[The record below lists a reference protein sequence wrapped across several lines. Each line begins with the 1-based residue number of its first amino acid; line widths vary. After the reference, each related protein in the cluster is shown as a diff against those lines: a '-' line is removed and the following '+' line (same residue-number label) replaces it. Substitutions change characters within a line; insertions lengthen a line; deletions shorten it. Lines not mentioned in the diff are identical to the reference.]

1 MPHDKETNKARK
13 EIRYLNKN
21 FEQFRKSMVDFAKVY
36 FPDTFN
42 DFNEADPGMMFV
54 EMASYVG
61 DVLSYYVDSQLKE
74 SILTTAEERE
84 SVIQLAQAM
93 GYMPRATV
101 GAVVDLEV
109 YQLLP
114 SVGSGTNTKPD
125 WRYAQLVSSGMNATT
140 NDGSSETFR
149 TLDDI
154 DFAAS
159 SSMDPTDLTVYSV
172 DSDGIPTYYLI
183 KKKVKAR
190 SGTQKEQD
198 FSFADPEKF
207 VSVLLPDENVISID
221 SIIDS
226 DGNEWSEVDYLA
238 QDTIFEK
245 VKNIPSNGNANIA
258 TFANTV
264 PFILKT
270 VRVPR
275 RFIKRLNSK
284 NQFEIRFGAGV
295 SSRPGAVITPGPQN
309 VGAGIG
315 VSSLQQAWDPSNFLL
330 TDAYGQVPQNTT
342 LTVKYSVGG
351 GVKTNVN
358 SNTITDVG
366 NLVFDRSMNLLDGD
380 LVAQIKRSIAC
391 NNPSPATGGVGE
403 EPTETIRQNTF
414 AHFQAQNRT
423 VTKEDYE
430 LRCYTMP
437 AHLGTI
443 AKAYA
448 AVDDLGVT
456 SCETDEQL
464 LEEINNLQS
473 DLNSCEEGKDKL
485 EAEITDLT
493 TTINTQYEQIL
504 YYMDNNDDCPPC
516 EATQE
521 DLNDAYDTGYSTGY
535 VAGQGDCVDDG
546 SDTGGTECDE
556 IRTQLDQRRKQLQIL
571 ENQISSQD
579 MMSMDDMTKIK
590 QYQLEIA
597 LLEQELVECQDGNG
611 NDNSGWQKMQKEY
624 EAQIAQQK
632 AQLAALQNQIN
643 MLNQQLNDQYVMNPY
658 GGDIKNPYDDQ
669 TDPGDG
675 NNTDGSGPWGDL
687 DDLGGGV
694 NDITPWDGVGNLNP
708 NEEIINPFNGDTGNL
723 GEDTGYLRGNGD
735 DGVA

>member
-1 MPHDKETNKARK
+1 MPHNKETNKARK

-36 FPDTFN
+36 FPNTFN

-84 SVIQLAQAM
+84 NVIQLAQAM
-93 GYMPRATV
+93 GYMPRASV
-101 GAVVDLEV
+101 GSVVDLDI

-114 SVGSGTNTKPD
+114 AVGSGTNTRPD
-125 WRYAQLVSSGMNATT
+125 WRYAQLIKSGMSATST
-140 NDGSSETFR
+140 ESGNQSFK

-159 SSMDPTDLTVYSV
+159 SSLDPTDLTVYSV

-190 SGTQKEQD
+190 SGNQKEVE
-198 FSFADPEKF
+198 FSFEDPEKF
-207 VSVLLPDENVISID
+207 TSVLIPDTDVISID

-226 DGNEWSEVDYLA
+226 DGNEWKEVNYLA
-238 QDTIFEK
+238 QDTVFEK
-245 VKNIPSNGNANIA
+245 VKNIPSNGSAQLSN
-258 TFANTV
+258 FANSV
-264 PFILKT
+264 PFLLKT

-284 NQFEIRFGAGV
+284 NQYEIRFGAGV
-295 SSRPGAVITPGPQN
+295 SSSPGATITPGPSN

-342 LTVKYSVGG
+342 LTVKYSTGG
-351 GVKTNVN
+351 GVQSNVS
-358 SNTITDVG
+358 SNTITSIG
-366 NLVFDRSMNLLDGD
+366 NLIFDRQMNLLDDD
-380 LVAQIKRSIAC
+380 LVQQVRRSIAC

-414 AHFQAQNRT
+414 ANFQAQNRT

-437 AHLGTI
+437 SHLGTI

-456 SCETDEQL
+456 NCETDEQL
-464 LEEINNLQS
+464 IEEINNLQKQ
-473 DLNSCEEGKDKL
+473 NEECEETISNL
-485 EAEITDLT
+485 NQTITDLEI
-493 TTINTQYEQIL
+493 TINTQYEQIL
-504 YYMDNNDDCPPC
+504 YYMDNAECPPC

-521 DLNDAYDTGYSTGY
+521 DVDNAYDTGYATGY
-535 VAGQGDCVDDG
+535 TAGQGDC
-546 SDTGGTECDE
+546 T
-556 IRTQLDQRRKQLQIL
+556 
-571 ENQISSQD
+571 
-579 MMSMDDMTKIK
+579 
-590 QYQLEIA
+590 
-597 LLEQELVECQDGNG
+597 
-611 NDNSGWQKMQKEY
+611 DNSG
-624 EAQIAQQK
+624 
-632 AQLAALQNQIN
+632 
-643 MLNQQLNDQYVMNPY
+643 
-658 GGDIKNPYDDQ
+658 GG
-669 TDPGDG
+669 
-675 NNTDGSGPWGDL
+675 S
-687 DDLGGGV
+687 
-694 NDITPWDGVGNLNP
+694 
-708 NEEIINPFNGDTGNL
+708 GDTGTGGSVCDKIRDKLVSATAELKKEEDRYNNL
-723 GEDTGYLRGNGD
+723 QSPTYEDKSRLEAMRTEVNRYQDEYKKCKANEAADSVMRDDIIRLEDDNKKLKEKIKNLENNLANQTNIVAPDRTNDSVYNEEWKETVNEVENPANLTDVGDGITVPDNVNYRDDQVVDYTKEDQVKFNDFPQGNID
-735 DGVA
+735 DGEESADRNRLTGGA